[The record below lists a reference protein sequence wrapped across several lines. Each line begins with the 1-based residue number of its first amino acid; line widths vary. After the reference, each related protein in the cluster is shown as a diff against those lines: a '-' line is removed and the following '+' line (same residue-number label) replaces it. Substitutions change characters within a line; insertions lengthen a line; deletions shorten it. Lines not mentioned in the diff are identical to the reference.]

1 MFVTFDPID
10 YTVTEGVDAFAVLTL
25 VRSGVI
31 SETTMV
37 TVTPQSGT
45 ALGNYYSYTINI
57 QPELKIS
64 ANYTKPHGLMCR
76 SINPN
81 TKSIQR

>member
-25 VRSGVI
+25 VRNGVI

-45 ALGNYYSYTINI
+45 ALGNYYT
-57 QPELKIS
+57 
-64 ANYTKPHGLMCR
+64 T
-76 SINPN
+76 
-81 TKSIQR
+81 